1 MKKEMRFLAL
11 ALVAMMMLVMIAA
24 CTKETTAIH
33 APGEDEFDDNDFV
46 YMDLASEMI
55 PLTEAPPLAFS
66 APTAPGTL
74 TKSNNKA
81 IIDYSNSKDGYIMV
95 KFMSNTNKQLRVLIT
110 GPSNVQY
117 QYTLK
122 QDTSYEV
129 YPLSDGNGKYTIGV
143 YEQTEGNR
151 YSTALSATID
161 VALTDEF
168 APFLRPNQ
176 YVNFTAESNAVAKA
190 AELVE
195 DSTGTME
202 KVAAI
207 YDFVVAY
214 LSYDRIFARE
224 VTQGKHNGY
233 LPDIDQVLA
242 NRKGICFDYAALM
255 TAMVRSQGIPCR
267 LVVGYAGK
275 DYHAWIDVYNE
286 ETGEWVNTAIYFD
299 GKEWNRMDPTFAS
312 TSNQSNAIMQ
322 FIGDG
327 ANYSA
332 RFLY

>member
-1 MKKEMRFLAL
+1 MKRERKLIAL
-11 ALVAMMMLVMIAA
+11 SVAAIMLTMTVAA
-24 CTKETTAIH
+24 CAQETTAIH
-33 APGEDEFDDNDFV
+33 TPGEESYEINEDV
-46 YMDLASEMI
+46 MDLASEMI
-55 PLTEAPPLAFS
+55 PLTASPPSMFT

-74 TKSNNKA
+74 TKANNKA
-81 IIDYSNSKDGYIMV
+81 TIDYSNAKEGYVMV
-95 KFMSNTNKQLRVLIT
+95 RFMSSTSKQLRVLIT

-122 QDTSYEV
+122 QDATYDV

-151 YSTALSATID
+151 YSTTVTATID
-161 VALTDEF
+161 VTLNDEF
-168 APFLRPNQ
+168 APFLIPNQ
-176 YVNFTAESNAVAKA
+176 YVNFTADSAAVAKA
-190 AELVE
+190 AELTE
-195 DSTGTME
+195 DTEGVME

-207 YDFVVAY
+207 YNFVILH
-214 LSYDRIFARE
+214 LSYDRVFARE
-224 VTQGKHNGY
+224 VTQGKHTGY
-233 LPDIDQVLA
+233 LPDVDKVLA

-255 TAMVRSQGIPCR
+255 TAMVRSQHIPCR

-286 ETGEWVNTAIYFD
+286 DTGEWVNTAIYFD

-312 TSNQSNAIMQ
+312 TGNQSRTVMDY
-322 FIGDG
+322 IGDG
-327 ANYSA
+327 SNYSA